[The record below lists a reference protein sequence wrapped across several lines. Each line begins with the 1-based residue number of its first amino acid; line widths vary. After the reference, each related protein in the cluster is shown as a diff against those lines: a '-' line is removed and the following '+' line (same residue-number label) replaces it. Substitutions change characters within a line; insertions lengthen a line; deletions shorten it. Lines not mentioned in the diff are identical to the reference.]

1 MTKAKKFCIVIQPLR
16 ITQTRKRKK
25 DLDLQKISTPRRLVL
40 FQRLLE
46 IPRIFV
52 APSAASEPT
61 ETSLQNTWRVRGS
74 ETDPLLIEGQTLKG
88 CKSETTI
95 PP

>member
-1 MTKAKKFCIVIQPLR
+1 MKKEDRLR
-16 ITQTRKRKK
+16 PT
-25 DLDLQKISTPRRLVL
+25 LISTPCRIVF
-40 FQRLLE
+40 FQRLRE

-88 CKSETTI
+88 FKSETTI
-95 PP
+95 PPLKVSLL